1 MTATGKRMIA
11 SLVLGGSV
19 LALSGCQEP
28 EGPTERA
35 GKEID
40 RGIVKAGQVLEE
52 AGKKIQETA
61 KDAKK

>member
-11 SLVLGGSV
+11 SLVLGGLV

-28 EGPTERA
+28 EGPAERA

>member
-1 MTATGKRMIA
+1 MSTIDRRGVAPLVIA
-11 SLVLGGSV
+11 GLI

-28 EGPTERA
+28 EGPAERA

-40 RGIVKAGQVLEE
+40 RGIIKAGQVLEE
-52 AGKKIQETA
+52 AGKKIQDTA

>member
-1 MTATGKRMIA
+1 MTTIPKSVIA
-11 SLVLGGSV
+11 SMVIGGLI

-28 EGPTERA
+28 EGPAERA

-40 RGIVKAGQVLEE
+40 RGIIKAGQVLEE
-52 AGKKIQETA
+52 AGKKIQDAA

>member
-1 MTATGKRMIA
+1 MMTIGKSVIA
-11 SLVLGGSV
+11 SLALGGLV
-19 LALSGCQEP
+19 LALPGCQES
-28 EGPTERA
+28 EGPAERA